1 MAPKPPSKPR
11 SKPLSKSS
19 GKPASSD
26 DAKAAAKDEAA
37 EAARDVGK
45 DTGQKAAKDA
55 AVSELENKLAARAAV
70 PSPARPAVAKPAMPP
85 PDDDDEDEDDE
96 DEDDLDDEDDDD
108 EELVVFTAKE
118 AAGAL
123 ATVYRFVRPFLKNY
137 KKVLALVGLGVLV
150 ETLFNVIM
158 PLSLK
163 FLIDD
168 ALGEEDLQA
177 LFRILSVLAVAGIF
191 TSIIAVWYEKWDA
204 TLAASVLS
212 DVRVRLFE
220 HIQNLPSSYFGR
232 TKRGDI
238 LARFSID
245 MSAFEGSVDSFANSA
260 ALPFMELIAGIILM
274 LFLNWQLAAV
284 ALLVFPI
291 TLIGPRILTPK
302 AVQANYEQK
311 LNESALLSMVQ
322 ENVAAQAV
330 VKAFNLQ
337 RRTLGWF
344 RLRNNEAKR
353 KIGSAIFLTSMVERT
368 VTISVLL
375 LHLVVLAIGA
385 YLATKGQI
393 TIGTF
398 VTFESAFWEVSYNIA
413 HIMHYIPLSIQS
425 AAAVRHMEEL
435 LDEPTR
441 GADRP
446 GAPDLPRITND
457 ITFDRVTFRY
467 EGSEAPVLDGLSLKL
482 NVGKS
487 IAIVGPSGSGKST
500 LLNLILRLY
509 VPDEGRVTIDGVDI
523 RRVTRESLR
532 SSMAV
537 VFQENM
543 LFNMSIREN
552 IRLGKEGATD
562 EEVEQ
567 AARKAEIHRYIMSL
581 PKKYDTLVGER
592 GDTLSGG
599 QRQRIAIARAIVRD
613 PSILLL
619 DEATSALDQ
628 TTEAAINRT
637 LLKVAQ
643 GRTMIFSTHR
653 LTSVVEMDEIIVI
666 SGGKAIERGTHAEL
680 LEADGVYR
688 KLWDDQGTPH
698 QVAGHIRDEDDE
710 EEEEE
715 DDEEDEDEKVKRK

>member
-1 MAPKPPSKPR
+1 MAPKPPSSDDR
-11 SKPLSKSS
+11 N
-19 GKPASSD
+19 PASAD
-26 DAKAAAKDEAA
+26 DPELEKKLALGAVPAGPATGGKAAGAPADDDDDKD
-37 EAARDVGK
+37 D
-45 DTGQKAAKDA
+45 
-55 AVSELENKLAARAAV
+55 ELELDD
-70 PSPARPAVAKPAMPP
+70 
-85 PDDDDEDEDDE
+85 DDDDED
-96 DEDDLDDEDDDD
+96 
-108 EELVVFTAKE
+108 LVVFTAKE
-118 AAGAL
+118 AAGAM
-123 ATVYRFVRPFLKNY
+123 ATIYGFVRPYLGNY
-137 KKVLALVGLGVLV
+137 RKLVAFVTFGVLV

-168 ALGEEDLQA
+168 ALGEEDFQA
-177 LFRILSVLAVAGIF
+177 LYKILGVLAVAGII
-191 TSIIAVWYEKWDA
+191 TSIIAVWYERWDA
-204 TLAASVLS
+204 RLAAGLIA
-212 DVRVRLFE
+212 DVRSRLFE
-220 HIQNLPSSYFGR
+220 HVQNLPASYFAR
-232 TKRGDI
+232 TKRGEI
-238 LARFSID
+238 LSRFSID
-245 MSAFEGSVDSFANSA
+245 LAAFEGSIKTFANSA
-260 ALPFMELIAGIILM
+260 ALPFLELIAGIILM
-274 LFLNWQLAAV
+274 LFLNWQLAAI

-311 LNESALLSMVQ
+311 LNESALLGTVQ

-330 VKAFNLQ
+330 VKAFSLQ

-344 RLRNNEAKR
+344 TMRNQEVRIKTA
-353 KIGSAIFLTSMVERT
+353 SAVFLSTMVERT

-413 HIMHYIPLSIQS
+413 HLMHFIPVSIQS
-425 AAAVRHMEEL
+425 AAAARHMQEL

-441 GADRP
+441 GADRA

-457 ITFDRVTFRY
+457 ISFERVTFKY
-467 EGSEAPVLDGLSLKL
+467 EGSEVPVLDNFSLKL
-482 NVGKS
+482 NVGKR

-509 VPDEGRVTIDGVDI
+509 TPDEGRVAIDGVDI

-532 SSMAV
+532 KGMAI

-552 IRLGKEGATD
+552 IRLGKEGASD
-562 EEVEQ
+562 EEVVA
-567 AARKAEIHRYIMSL
+567 AARKAEIHSYIMSL
-581 PKKYDTLVGER
+581 PQKYDTPVGER

-599 QRQRIAIARAIVRD
+599 QRQRIAIARAVIRN
-613 PSILLL
+613 PALLLL

-637 LLKVAQ
+637 LLNVAE
-643 GRTMIFSTHR
+643 GRTMIWSTHR

-666 SGGKAIERGTHAEL
+666 SGGKAIERGSHVQL
-680 LEADGVYR
+680 LAANGVYR
-688 KLWDDQGTPH
+688 KLWDDQGH
-698 QVAGHIRDEDDE
+698 RQHDAAGQADDDNEDDDD
-710 EEEEE
+710 
-715 DDEEDEDEKVKRK
+715 DDEGDEE

>member
-1 MAPKPPSKPR
+1 MVSKPSLPDSPKPAAEQAAIVEDARRATPI
-11 SKPLSKSS
+11 
-19 GKPASSD
+19 GAPASP
-26 DAKAAAKDEAA
+26 ATAPDE
-37 EAARDVGK
+37 
-45 DTGQKAAKDA
+45 
-55 AVSELENKLAARAAV
+55 
-70 PSPARPAVAKPAMPP
+70 P
-85 PDDDDEDEDDE
+85 DE
-96 DEDDLDDEDDDD
+96 DEDDLLELDDDEDDED
-108 EELVVFTAKE
+108 LVVFTARE

-123 ATVYRFVRPFLKNY
+123 ATIYGFVRPLLSNY
-137 KKVLALVGLGVLV
+137 KRIMAWVGLGLVV
-150 ETLFNVIM
+150 ETLFNVFM

-168 ALGEEDLQA
+168 ALGEEDFEA
-177 LFRILSVLAVAGIF
+177 LYKILGVLAAAGIF
-191 TSIIAVWYEKWDA
+191 TSIVAVWYELWDA
-204 TLAASVLS
+204 RLSAALIS
-212 DVRVRLFE
+212 DVRSRIFE
-220 HIQNLPSSYFGR
+220 HVQNLPAAYFAR
-232 TKRGDI
+232 TKRGEI
-238 LARFSID
+238 LSRFSID
-245 MSAFEGSVDSFANSA
+245 LSAFEGAVKSFSNSL
-260 ALPFMELIAGIILM
+260 ALPLLELIAGIVLM

-311 LNESALLSMVQ
+311 LNESALLGVVQ
-322 ENVAAQAV
+322 ENIAAQAV
-330 VKAFNLQ
+330 IKAFTLQ
-337 RRTLGWF
+337 RKVFGWF
-344 RLRNNEAKR
+344 TLRNDEAR
-353 KIGSAIFLTSMVERT
+353 SKIASAMFLSTMVERT

-413 HIMHYIPLSIQS
+413 HVMHFIPVSIQS
-425 AAAVRHMEEL
+425 AAAIRHIQEL

-446 GAPDLPRITND
+446 GAPDLPRITHD
-457 ITFDRVTFRY
+457 ITFDRVSFQY
-467 EGSEAPVLDGLSLKL
+467 EGSTTPVLDGLSLKL
-482 NVGKS
+482 DAGKR

-523 RRVTRESLR
+523 RKVTKESLR
-532 SSMAV
+532 RSMAV

-543 LFNMSIREN
+543 LFNMSLREN

-562 EEVEQ
+562 EEVRE

-581 PKKYDTLVGER
+581 PKKYDTPVGER

-599 QRQRIAIARAIVRD
+599 QRQRIAIARAIIRN
-613 PSILLL
+613 PSVLLL

-637 LLKVAQ
+637 LLNVAK
-643 GRTMIFSTHR
+643 GRTMIWSTHR

-666 SGGKAIERGTHAEL
+666 SGGKAIERGSHAEL
-680 LEADGVYR
+680 LASNGVYR
-688 KLWDDQGTPH
+688 KLWDDQGHQPH
-698 QVAGHIRDEDDE
+698 NAVDQADDDSEDDDDDDDED
-710 EEEEE
+710 EEE
-715 DDEEDEDEKVKRK
+715 DDEEDDEE

>member
-1 MAPKPPSKPR
+1 MAPKPPS
-11 SKPLSKSS
+11 SND
-19 GKPASSD
+19 PAAAAD
-26 DAKAAAKDEAA
+26 DPAAPELEKKLAAGTKAADRVVAGKAAA
-37 EAARDVGK
+37 
-45 DTGQKAAKDA
+45 
-55 AVSELENKLAARAAV
+55 S
-70 PSPARPAVAKPAMPP
+70 SPP
-85 PDDDDEDEDDE
+85 
-96 DEDDLDDEDDDD
+96 DDEDDDNEDELELDDDEDD

-123 ATVYRFVRPFLKNY
+123 ATIYRFVRPFLKNY
-137 KKVLALVGLGVLV
+137 KKVLTFVGLGVLV

-163 FLIDD
+163 YLIDD
-168 ALGEEDLQA
+168 ALGEEDFEA
-177 LFRILSVLAVAGIF
+177 LVRILSVLAVAGVF
-191 TSIIAVWYEKWDA
+191 TSIVAVWYELWDA
-204 TLAASVLS
+204 RLAASVIS
-212 DVRVRLFE
+212 DVRSRLFE
-220 HIQNLPSSYFGR
+220 HVQNLPAAYFGR
-232 TKRGDI
+232 TRRGEI
-238 LARFSID
+238 LSRFSID
-245 MSAFEGSVDSFANSA
+245 LSAFEGSIKSFANSA
-260 ALPFMELIAGIILM
+260 ALPLFELIAGIVLM

-311 LNESALLSMVQ
+311 VNESTLLGMVQ

-330 VKAFNLQ
+330 IKAFSLQ
-337 RRTLGWF
+337 RKMLGLF
-344 RLRNNEAKR
+344 TLRNKDAQR
-353 KIGSAIFLTSMVERT
+353 KIAGATFLSTMVERT

-375 LHLVVLAIGA
+375 LHLVVLALGA

-413 HIMHYIPLSIQS
+413 HIMHFIPVSIQS

-435 LDEPTR
+435 LDEPIR

-457 ITFDRVTFRY
+457 ITFDRVTFQY
-467 EGSEAPVLDGLSLKL
+467 EGSETPVLDNLSLKL
-482 NVGKS
+482 NVGKR

-532 SSMAV
+532 KSMAV

-543 LFNMSIREN
+543 LFNISIREN
-552 IRLGKEGATD
+552 IRLGKEGASD

-581 PKKYDTLVGER
+581 PKKYDTPVGER

-599 QRQRIAIARAIVRD
+599 QRQRIAIARAIVRN
-613 PSILLL
+613 PSVLLL

-637 LLKVAQ
+637 LLKVAE
-643 GRTMIFSTHR
+643 GRTMIWSTHR

-666 SGGKAIERGTHAEL
+666 SGGKAIERGSHVKL
-680 LEADGVYR
+680 LAANGVYR
-688 KLWDDQGTPH
+688 KLWDDQSHTPH
-698 QVAGHIRDEDDE
+698 GAADQAGDDRDDDEDEDDE
-710 EEEEE
+710 ED
-715 DDEEDEDEKVKRK
+715 DDEEEGDEE

>member
-1 MAPKPPSKPR
+1 MPGRAASVGFMASR
-11 SKPLSKSS
+11 PL
-19 GKPASSD
+19 SSD
-26 DAKAAAKDEAA
+26 DRKKAAA
-37 EAARDVGK
+37 RDPL
-45 DTGQKAAKDA
+45 AP
-55 AVSELENKLAARAAV
+55 ELEAKLAADAQAAARLAGGKAAA
-70 PSPARPAVAKPAMPP
+70 PA
-85 PDDDDEDEDDE
+85 DDDEDEDD
-96 DEDDLDDEDDDD
+96 DELEPDDGEDDED
-108 EELVVFTAKE
+108 LVVFTAKE

-123 ATVYRFVRPFLKNY
+123 ATTYAFVKPFLKNY
-137 KKVLALVGLGVLV
+137 RKILVFVGLGVLV

-168 ALGEEDLQA
+168 ALGEEDFQA
-177 LFRILSVLAVAGIF
+177 LVKILSVLAVAGIV
-191 TSIIAVWYEKWDA
+191 TSIVAVWYERWDA
-204 TLAASVLS
+204 KLAASLIA
-212 DVRVRLFE
+212 DVRKRLFE
-220 HIQNLPSSYFGR
+220 HVQNLPAAYFAR
-232 TKRGDI
+232 TKRGEI
-238 LARFSID
+238 LSRFSVD
-245 MSAFEGSVDSFANSA
+245 MAAFEGSVKSFANSA
-260 ALPFMELIAGIILM
+260 ALPFFELIAGIILM

-284 ALLVFPI
+284 SLLVFPI

-311 LNESALLSMVQ
+311 LNESALLGLVQ
-322 ENVAAQAV
+322 ENVATQAV
-330 VKAFNLQ
+330 VKAFMLQ
-337 RRTLGWF
+337 RRMLGWF
-344 RLRNNEAKR
+344 NLRNDETRRRIA
-353 KIGSAIFLTSMVERT
+353 AATFLSTMVERT

-413 HIMHYIPLSIQS
+413 HVMHFIPVSIQ
-425 AAAVRHMEEL
+425 AAAAARHIQEM

-457 ITFDRVTFRY
+457 ITFDHVTFQY
-467 EGSEAPVLDGLSLKL
+467 EGSQTPVLDNLSLKL
-482 NVGKS
+482 KVGKS

-509 VPDEGRVTIDGVDI
+509 VPDEGRVSIDGVDI
-523 RRVTRESLR
+523 RKVTRESLR
-532 SSMAV
+532 RSMAV

-543 LFNMSIREN
+543 LFNMSIKEN

-562 EEVEQ
+562 EEVVA

-581 PKKYDTLVGER
+581 PQKYDTPVGER

-599 QRQRIAIARAIVRD
+599 QRQRIAIARAIVRN

-628 TTEAAINRT
+628 TTEAAINQT
-637 LLKVAQ
+637 LLKLAR

-666 SGGKAIERGTHAEL
+666 SGGKAIERGTHEQL
-680 LEADGVYR
+680 LAADGMYR
-688 KLWDDQGTPH
+688 KLWDDQGHTPH
-698 QVAGHIRDEDDE
+698 HPAGQADDSDDDEDDDD
-710 EEEEE
+710 
-715 DDEEDEDEKVKRK
+715 DDEE

>member
-1 MAPKPPSKPR
+1 MAPKPPSPDDQN
-11 SKPLSKSS
+11 
-19 GKPASSD
+19 PAPAD
-26 DAKAAAKDEAA
+26 DPELAKKLTLEAAPAGPVAGAKAAGA
-37 EAARDVGK
+37 
-45 DTGQKAAKDA
+45 
-55 AVSELENKLAARAAV
+55 
-70 PSPARPAVAKPAMPP
+70 P
-85 PDDDDEDEDDE
+85 DDEDEDD
-96 DEDDLDDEDDDD
+96 DELELDDDDDD
-108 EELVVFTAKE
+108 EDLVVFTAKE

-123 ATVYRFVRPFLKNY
+123 ATIYGFVRPYLGNY
-137 KKVLALVGLGVLV
+137 RKLVAFVTFGVLV

-168 ALGEEDLQA
+168 ALGEEDFQA
-177 LFRILSVLAVAGIF
+177 LYKILGVLAVAGIV
-191 TSIIAVWYEKWDA
+191 TSIIAVWYERWDA
-204 TLAASVLS
+204 RLAAGIIA
-212 DVRVRLFE
+212 DVRNNLFE
-220 HIQNLPSSYFGR
+220 HVQKLPASYFAR
-232 TKRGDI
+232 TKRGEI
-238 LARFSID
+238 LSRFSID
-245 MSAFEGSVDSFANSA
+245 LSAFEGSVKTFANSA
-260 ALPFMELIAGIILM
+260 ALPFLELIAGIILM

-291 TLIGPRILTPK
+291 TLIGPRMLTPK

-311 LNESALLSMVQ
+311 LNESALLGMVQ

-330 VKAFNLQ
+330 IKAFSLQ
-337 RRTLGWF
+337 RRMFGFFKF
-344 RLRNNEAKR
+344 RNDETRNKMA
-353 KIGSAIFLTSMVERT
+353 SAAFLSTMVERT

-413 HIMHYIPLSIQS
+413 HVMHFIPVSISS
-425 AAAVRHMEEL
+425 AAAIRHIQEL

-446 GAPDLPRITND
+446 GAPDLPRITHD
-457 ITFDRVTFRY
+457 ITFDRVTFQY
-467 EGSEAPVLDGLSLKL
+467 EGSETPVLDGLSLKL
-482 NVGKS
+482 DVGKR

-509 VPDEGRVTIDGVDI
+509 VPDEGRVTIDGIDI
-523 RRVTRESLR
+523 NRVTRESLR
-532 SSMAV
+532 RSMAV

-562 EEVEQ
+562 EEVEE

-581 PKKYDTLVGER
+581 PQRYDTPVGER

-599 QRQRIAIARAIVRD
+599 QRQRIAIARAIIRN
-613 PSILLL
+613 PALLLL

-637 LLKVAQ
+637 LLKVAK
-643 GRTMIFSTHR
+643 GRTMIWSTHR

-666 SGGKAIERGTHAEL
+666 SGGRAIERGSHAEL
-680 LEADGVYR
+680 LAQNGTYR
-688 KLWDDQGTPH
+688 KLWNDQIHQPHGAAAQADDDSDDDDDEDDL
-698 QVAGHIRDEDDE
+698 DEDDE
-710 EEEEE
+710 D
-715 DDEEDEDEKVKRK
+715 DDEEE

>member
-1 MAPKPPSKPR
+1 MAPRPPSPDDKIA
-11 SKPLSKSS
+11 
-19 GKPASSD
+19 ASAEETVAPGLEEKLAAD
-26 DAKAAAKDEAA
+26 AAAKD
-37 EAARDVGK
+37 RMIG
-45 DTGQKAAKDA
+45 GKAAA
-55 AVSELENKLAARAAV
+55 S
-70 PSPARPAVAKPAMPP
+70 SP
-85 PDDDDEDEDDE
+85 PDDDAEDDDELDIDGEEEDED
-96 DEDDLDDEDDDD
+96 
-108 EELVVFTAKE
+108 LVVFTAKE

-123 ATVYRFVRPFLKNY
+123 ATVYAFVRPYLKNY
-137 KKVLALVGLGVLV
+137 RKILTFVGLGVLV
-150 ETLFNVIM
+150 ETLFNVFM

-168 ALGEEDLQA
+168 ALGEEDFQA
-177 LFRILSVLAVAGIF
+177 LYTILGVLAVAGIF
-191 TSIIAVWYEKWDA
+191 TSIVAVWYERWDA
-204 TLAASVLS
+204 KLAASLIS
-212 DVRVRLFE
+212 DVRKSLFE
-220 HIQNLPSSYFGR
+220 HVQNLPAAYFAR
-232 TKRGDI
+232 TRRGEI
-238 LARFSID
+238 LSRFSVD
-245 MSAFEGSVDSFANSA
+245 LAAFEGSIKGFATNA
-260 ALPFMELIAGIILM
+260 ALPLLELIAGIILM

-311 LNESALLSMVQ
+311 LNESALLGMVQ

-330 VKAFNLQ
+330 IKAFSLQ

-344 RLRNNEAKR
+344 TMRNDEARR
-353 KIGSAIFLTSMVERT
+353 KIASAAFLSTMVERT

-413 HIMHYIPLSIQS
+413 HIMHFIPVSIQS
-425 AAAVRHMEEL
+425 AAAVRHMQEL

-441 GADRP
+441 GGDRP

-457 ITFDRVTFRY
+457 ITFDRVTFQY
-467 EGSEAPVLDGLSLKL
+467 EGSQTPVLDNLSLKL
-482 NVGKS
+482 NVGKT

-523 RRVTRESLR
+523 RKVTRESLR
-532 SSMAV
+532 KSMAV

-581 PKKYDTLVGER
+581 RQKYDTPVGER

-599 QRQRIAIARAIVRD
+599 QRQRIAIARAIVRN
-613 PSILLL
+613 PSVLLL

-628 TTEAAINRT
+628 TTEAALNKT
-637 LLKVAQ
+637 LLKLAK

-653 LTSVVEMDEIIVI
+653 LTSVVDMDEIIVI
-666 SGGKAIERGTHAEL
+666 SGGKAIERGSHAKL
-680 LEADGVYR
+680 LAANGTYR
-688 KLWDDQGTPH
+688 KLWDDQSHVPH
-698 QVAGHIRDEDDE
+698 QAADQADDGDDDDED
-710 EEEEE
+710 
-715 DDEEDEDEKVKRK
+715 

>member
-1 MAPKPPSKPR
+1 MAPR
-11 SKPLSKSS
+11 PLISEDKTAAAADGADVS
-19 GKPASSD
+19 GKPVAAST
-26 DAKAAAKDEAA
+26 A
-37 EAARDVGK
+37 E
-45 DTGQKAAKDA
+45 
-55 AVSELENKLAARAAV
+55 
-70 PSPARPAVAKPAMPP
+70 KPAPP
-85 PDDDDEDEDDE
+85 PDDEEREDDELELELDDEEDED
-96 DEDDLDDEDDDD
+96 
-108 EELVVFTAKE
+108 LVVFTAQE

-123 ATVYRFVRPFLKNY
+123 ATIYRFVTPYLANY
-137 KKVLALVGLGVLV
+137 KKMLVFVSLGVVV

-168 ALGEEDLQA
+168 ALGEEDFQA
-177 LFRILSVLAVAGIF
+177 LYKILGVLAVAGIF
-191 TSIIAVWYEKWDA
+191 TSIVAVWYEKWNA
-204 TLAASVLS
+204 RLS
-212 DVRVRLFE
+212 AGIIADVRTRLFD
-220 HIQNLPSSYFGR
+220 HVQNLPSAFFQR
-232 TKRGDI
+232 TKRGEI
-238 LARFSID
+238 LSRFSVD
-245 MSAFEGSVDSFANSA
+245 LTAFEGSVRTTVGSA
-260 ALPFMELIAGIILM
+260 ALPFLELIAGIILM

-311 LNESALLSMVQ
+311 INESGLLGMVQ

-330 VKAFNLQ
+330 IKAFTLH
-337 RRTLGWF
+337 RRTFGWF
-344 RLRNNEAKR
+344 KLRNDQARDKYA
-353 KIGSAIFLTSMVERT
+353 SAMFLSTMVERT
-368 VTISVLL
+368 VTIAVLL
-375 LHLVVLAIGA
+375 LHLVVLALGA

-413 HIMHYIPLSIQS
+413 HVMHFIPVSISS
-425 AAAVRHMEEL
+425 AAAIRHINEL

-446 GAPDLPRITND
+446 GAPDLPRISHD
-457 ITFDRVTFRY
+457 ISFERVTFQY
-467 EGSEAPVLDGLSLKL
+467 EGSQQPVLDNLSLKL
-482 NVGKS
+482 DVGKT

-523 RRVTRESLR
+523 RKVTRESLR
-532 SSMAV
+532 QSMAV

-543 LFNMSIREN
+543 LFNMSIKEN

-562 EEVEQ
+562 EDVVE

-581 PKKYDTLVGER
+581 PQKYDTSVGER

-599 QRQRIAIARAIVRD
+599 QRQRIAIARAVIRN
-613 PSILLL
+613 PSVLLL

-637 LLKVAQ
+637 LLKVAR
-643 GRTMIFSTHR
+643 GRTMIWSTHR
-653 LTSVVEMDEIIVI
+653 LTSVVDMDEIIVI
-666 SGGKAIERGTHAEL
+666 SQGRAIERGSHAEL
-680 LEADGVYR
+680 LAKNGVYR
-688 KLWDDQGTPH
+688 KLWDDQGVTT
-698 QVAGHIRDEDDE
+698 QAQGDSEDDDGE
-710 EEEEE
+710 EE
-715 DDEEDEDEKVKRK
+715 

>member
-1 MAPKPPSKPR
+1 MAYR
-11 SKPLSKSS
+11 F
-19 GKPASSD
+19 
-26 DAKAAAKDEAA
+26 
-37 EAARDVGK
+37 
-45 DTGQKAAKDA
+45 
-55 AVSELENKLAARAAV
+55 
-70 PSPARPAVAKPAMPP
+70 PP
-85 PDDDDEDEDDE
+85 PDHRTTASAEDSVTPEADAKRLPDTAAAVRVAGDKTASPSDGDEEEDDDELELEDDE
-96 DEDDLDDEDDDD
+96 EDED
-108 EELVVFTAKE
+108 LVVYTAKE

-123 ATVYRFVRPFLKNY
+123 ATIYAFVKPFLKNY
-137 KKVLALVGLGVLV
+137 KKILTFVSLGVLV
-150 ETLFNVIM
+150 ETLFNVFM

-168 ALGEEDLQA
+168 ALGEEDFEA
-177 LFRILSVLAVAGIF
+177 LIKILSVLAAAGIF
-191 TSIIAVWYEKWDA
+191 TSIIAVWYERWDA
-204 TLAASVLS
+204 KLAASLIS
-212 DVRVRLFE
+212 DVRTLLFE
-220 HIQNLPSSYFGR
+220 HVQNLPSAFFAR
-232 TKRGDI
+232 TKRGEI
-238 LARFSID
+238 LSRFSVD
-245 MSAFEGSVDSFANSA
+245 MSAFEGSIKGFANSA
-260 ALPFMELIAGIILM
+260 ALPFFELIAGIILM
-274 LFLNWQLAAV
+274 LFLNWHLAV
-284 ALLVFPI
+284 ISLLVFPI

-311 LNESALLSMVQ
+311 LNESALLGMVQ
-322 ENVAAQAV
+322 ENIATQAV
-330 VKAFNLQ
+330 VKAFMLQ

-344 RLRNNEAKR
+344 TMRNDEARR
-353 KIGSAIFLTSMVERT
+353 KIASAAFLSTMVERT

-375 LHLVVLAIGA
+375 LHLVVLALGA

-413 HIMHYIPLSIQS
+413 HIMHFIPVSIQS
-425 AAAVRHMEEL
+425 AAAVRHIQEM
-435 LDEPTR
+435 LDEPSR

-457 ITFDRVTFRY
+457 ITFDRVTFQY
-467 EGSEAPVLDGLSLKL
+467 EGSQAPVLDNLSLKL

-523 RRVTRESLR
+523 RKVTLESLR
-532 SSMAV
+532 KSMAV

-562 EEVEQ
+562 KEVEE

-581 PKKYDTLVGER
+581 PQKYDTSVGER

-628 TTEAAINRT
+628 TTEAAVNKT
-637 LLKVAQ
+637 LLKLAR

-666 SGGKAIERGTHAEL
+666 SGGRAIERGSHAKL
-680 LEADGVYR
+680 LAANGMYR
-688 KLWDDQGTPH
+688 KLWDDQSHTPH
-698 QVAGHIRDEDDE
+698 EAADQADDDDDED
-710 EEEEE
+710 
-715 DDEEDEDEKVKRK
+715 

>member
-1 MAPKPPSKPR
+1 MAPKLP
-11 SKPLSKSS
+11 
-19 GKPASSD
+19 SSD
-26 DAKAAAKDEAA
+26 DRITAAADDSVPPELDKKRAAAMAGSRVIGDKAAA
-37 EAARDVGK
+37 
-45 DTGQKAAKDA
+45 
-55 AVSELENKLAARAAV
+55 S
-70 PSPARPAVAKPAMPP
+70 P
-85 PDDDDEDEDDE
+85 PDDEDDE
-96 DEDDLDDEDDDD
+96 EDDDDIELDDDEDD

-123 ATVYRFVRPFLKNY
+123 ATVYAFVKPFLKNY
-137 KKVLALVGLGVLV
+137 KKVLTLVGLGVLV

-168 ALGEEDLQA
+168 ALGEEDFEA
-177 LFRILSVLAVAGIF
+177 LVKILSVLAAAGIL

-204 TLAASVLS
+204 TLAASVIS
-212 DVRVRLFE
+212 DVRSKLFE
-220 HIQNLPSSYFGR
+220 HVQNLPSAYFAR
-232 TKRGDI
+232 TKRGEI
-238 LARFSID
+238 LSRFSID
-245 MSAFEGSVDSFANSA
+245 LSAFEGSIKSFANSA
-260 ALPFMELIAGIILM
+260 ALPFLELIAGIVLM

-311 LNESALLSMVQ
+311 LNESALLGMVQ
-322 ENVAAQAV
+322 ENIAAQAV
-330 VKAFNLQ
+330 VKAFSLQ

-344 RLRNNEAKR
+344 TMRNNDAR
-353 KIGSAIFLTSMVERT
+353 KKIAAATFLSTMVERT

-375 LHLVVLAIGA
+375 LHLVVLALGA

-413 HIMHYIPLSIQS
+413 HIMHFIPISIQS
-425 AAAVRHMEEL
+425 AAAVSHIQEM
-435 LDEPTR
+435 LDEPSR

-457 ITFDRVTFRY
+457 ITFDRVTFQY
-467 EGSEAPVLDGLSLKL
+467 EGSLTPVLDNLSLKI
-482 NVGKS
+482 NVGKR

-581 PKKYDTLVGER
+581 PQKYNTPVGER

-599 QRQRIAIARAIVRD
+599 QRQRIAIARAIVRN
-613 PSILLL
+613 PSVLLL

-637 LLKVAQ
+637 LLKVAKN
-643 GRTMIFSTHR
+643 RTMIFSTHR

-666 SGGKAIERGTHAEL
+666 SGGQAIERGSHAQL
-680 LEADGVYR
+680 LAANGMYR
-688 KLWDDQGTPH
+688 KLWDDQSHKPH
-698 QVAGHIRDEDDE
+698 GADDQADGDSDDDDDED
-710 EEEEE
+710 
-715 DDEEDEDEKVKRK
+715 

>member
-1 MAPKPPSKPR
+1 MPAVQQRLRDMPSKPPKPPSSKDDPAESTDAAQSPLDDKLAIPVAAAKPVG
-11 SKPLSKSS
+11 
-19 GKPASSD
+19 GKPAVTKPAAAGKPSRPSD
-26 DAKAAAKDEAA
+26 DDEDD
-37 EAARDVGK
+37 E
-45 DTGQKAAKDA
+45 
-55 AVSELENKLAARAAV
+55 E
-70 PSPARPAVAKPAMPP
+70 
-85 PDDDDEDEDDE
+85 DDDDELERDD
-96 DEDDLDDEDDDD
+96 DDDD
-108 EELVVFTAKE
+108 EELVVFTARE

-123 ATVYRFVRPFLKNY
+123 ATMYGFVRPFLKNY
-137 KKVLALVGLGVLV
+137 RKMLTFVSLGVV
-150 ETLFNVIM
+150 IETLFNVIM

-163 FLIDD
+163 YLIDD
-168 ALGEEDLQA
+168 ALGEEDFEA
-177 LFRILSVLAVAGIF
+177 LVTILSVLAVAGVI
-191 TSIIAVWYEKWDA
+191 TSIVAVWYERWDA
-204 TLAASVLS
+204 KLAASLIS

-220 HIQNLPSSYFGR
+220 HVQDLPSGYFAR
-232 TKRGDI
+232 TRRGEI
-238 LARFSID
+238 LSRFSID
-245 MSAFEGSVDSFANSA
+245 LSAVEGSIKTFANSA
-260 ALPFMELIAGIILM
+260 ALPFLELIAGILLM
-274 LFLNWQLAAV
+274 LYLNWQLAAV

-311 LNESALLSMVQ
+311 QNEASLLAMVQ

-330 VKAFNLQ
+330 IKAFSLQ

-344 RLRNNEAKR
+344 RLRNDDAR
-353 KIGSAIFLTSMVERT
+353 KKIAVATFLSTMVERT

-413 HIMHYIPLSIQS
+413 HIMHFIPVSIGS
-425 AAAVRHMEEL
+425 AAAVRHIQEL

-441 GADRP
+441 GGDRP
-446 GAPDLPRITND
+446 GAPELPRITND
-457 ITFDRVTFRY
+457 ITFDRVTFQY
-467 EGSEAPVLDGLSLKL
+467 DGSESPVLDSLSLKL

-509 VPDEGRVTIDGVDI
+509 TPDEGRVTIDGVDI
-523 RRVTRESLR
+523 RKVTRESLR
-532 SSMAV
+532 RSMAV

-552 IRLGKEGATD
+552 IRLGKEDATD

-567 AARKAEIHRYIMSL
+567 AARKAEIHRHIMSL
-581 PKKYDTLVGER
+581 PQKYDTPVGER

-599 QRQRIAIARAIVRD
+599 QRQRIAIARAIVRN
-613 PSILLL
+613 PSVLLL

-637 LLKVAQ
+637 LLKLAK
-643 GRTMIFSTHR
+643 GCTMIFSTHR
-653 LTSVVEMDEIIVI
+653 LTSVVDMDEIIVI
-666 SGGKAIERGTHAEL
+666 SRGKAIERGSHKQL
-680 LEADGVYR
+680 LAKNGVYR
-688 KLWDDQGTPH
+688 KLWDDQSHKPH
-698 QVAGHIRDEDDE
+698 APAGADDDDDDDDDDE
-710 EEEEE
+710 
-715 DDEEDEDEKVKRK
+715 

>member
-1 MAPKPPSKPR
+1 MA
-11 SKPLSKSS
+11 SKPLSSDKQIAA
-19 GKPASSD
+19 PAD
-26 DAKAAAKDEAA
+26 DPAAP
-37 EAARDVGK
+37 
-45 DTGQKAAKDA
+45 
-55 AVSELENKLAARAAV
+55 ELERKLAADTDAPHRAIGDKPAT
-70 PSPARPAVAKPAMPP
+70 PSPSE
-85 PDDDDEDEDDE
+85 DEDEDDDVE
-96 DEDDLDDEDDDD
+96 LDIDEEDDED
-108 EELVVFTAKE
+108 LVVFTAKE

-123 ATVYRFVRPFLKNY
+123 ATIYAFVKPYLKNY
-137 KKVLALVGLGVLV
+137 KKILAFVGLGVLV
-150 ETLFNVIM
+150 ETLFNVFM

-168 ALGEEDLQA
+168 ALGEEDFQA
-177 LFRILSVLAVAGIF
+177 LYVILGVLAAAGIF
-191 TSIIAVWYEKWDA
+191 TSIVAVWYERWDA
-204 TLAASVLS
+204 RLAASIIA
-212 DVRVRLFE
+212 DVRARLFE
-220 HIQNLPSSYFGR
+220 HVQNLPAAYFAR
-232 TKRGDI
+232 TKRGEI
-238 LARFSID
+238 LSRFSID
-245 MSAFEGSVDSFANSA
+245 LSAFEGSIKSFANSA
-260 ALPFMELIAGIILM
+260 TLPFLELIAGIILM

-311 LNESALLSMVQ
+311 LNESAVLGMVQ
-322 ENVAAQAV
+322 ENIAAQAV
-330 VKAFNLQ
+330 VKAFSLQ
-337 RRTLGWF
+337 RRTFGWF
-344 RLRNNEAKR
+344 TMRNNDVRR
-353 KIGSAIFLTSMVERT
+353 KTASALFLSTMVERT

-413 HIMHYIPLSIQS
+413 HLMHFIPVSIQA
-425 AAAVRHMEEL
+425 AAAVRHIQEL

-441 GADRP
+441 GADDRP

-457 ITFDRVTFRY
+457 ITFDRVTFQY
-467 EGSEAPVLDGLSLKL
+467 EGSETPVLDNFSLKL
-482 NVGKS
+482 KVGKT

-509 VPDEGRVTIDGVDI
+509 VPDEGRLTIDGVDI
-523 RRVTRESLR
+523 RKVTRESLR
-532 SSMAV
+532 KSMAV

-581 PKKYDTLVGER
+581 PQKYDTAVGER

-599 QRQRIAIARAIVRD
+599 QRQRIAIARAIVRN
-613 PSILLL
+613 PSVLLL

-628 TTEAAINRT
+628 TTEAAINKT
-637 LLKVAQ
+637 LMKLAK

-653 LTSVVEMDEIIVI
+653 LTSVVDMDEIIVI
-666 SGGKAIERGTHAEL
+666 SGGRAIERGSHQKL
-680 LEADGVYR
+680 LAANGVYR
-688 KLWDDQGTPH
+688 KLWDDQSHTPH
-698 QVAGHIRDEDDE
+698 AGADEPDDDSDEDD
-710 EEEEE
+710 
-715 DDEEDEDEKVKRK
+715 DED

>member
-1 MAPKPPSKPR
+1 MASKPPPKPPSSDNPAAVSADNPTAPELEEKLAGAGAGAPAQIVD
-11 SKPLSKSS
+11 
-19 GKPASSD
+19 GKPAAPSPSD
-26 DAKAAAKDEAA
+26 DK
-37 EAARDVGK
+37 
-45 DTGQKAAKDA
+45 
-55 AVSELENKLAARAAV
+55 
-70 PSPARPAVAKPAMPP
+70 
-85 PDDDDEDEDDE
+85 DDDKLDIEDDEDDE
-96 DEDDLDDEDDDD
+96 D
-108 EELVVFTAKE
+108 LVVFTAKE

-123 ATVYRFVRPFLKNY
+123 ATVYAFVKPYLKNY
-137 KKVLALVGLGVLV
+137 KKMLAFVSIGVIV

-168 ALGEEDLQA
+168 ALGEEDFQA
-177 LFRILSVLAVAGIF
+177 LYTILGVLAAAGIV
-191 TSIIAVWYEKWDA
+191 TSIVAVWYERWDA
-204 TLAASVLS
+204 RLAASLIA
-212 DVRVRLFE
+212 DVRSRLFE
-220 HIQNLPSSYFGR
+220 HVQNLPASYFAR
-232 TKRGDI
+232 TKRGEI
-238 LARFSID
+238 LSRFSID
-245 MSAFEGSVDSFANSA
+245 LAAFEGSVKTFANGA
-260 ALPFMELIAGIILM
+260 ALPFLELIAGIILM

-311 LNESALLSMVQ
+311 LNEAGVLGMVQ

-330 VKAFNLQ
+330 VKAFSLQ
-337 RRTLGWF
+337 RRAFGWF
-344 RLRNNEAKR
+344 TLRNNDVREKTA
-353 KIGSAIFLTSMVERT
+353 SAVFLSTMVERT

-413 HIMHYIPLSIQS
+413 HLMHFIPVSIQS
-425 AAAVRHMEEL
+425 AAAVRHMQEL

-441 GADRP
+441 GADDRA

-457 ITFDRVTFRY
+457 ITFDRVTFQY
-467 EGSEAPVLDGLSLKL
+467 ENSETPVLDNLSLKL
-482 NVGKS
+482 KVGKT

-509 VPDEGRVTIDGVDI
+509 TPDEGRLTIDGVDI

-532 SSMAV
+532 RSMAV

-562 EEVEQ
+562 DEVEQ

-581 PKKYDTLVGER
+581 PQKYDTLVGER
-592 GDTLSGG
+592 GDTLSGA
-599 QRQRIAIARAIVRD
+599 RSSAIRRCCCSMRRPRRWIR
-613 PSILLL
+613 P
-619 DEATSALDQ
+619 
-628 TTEAAINRT
+628 R
-637 LLKVAQ
+637 K
-643 GRTMIFSTHR
+643 RRSTRR
-653 LTSVVEMDEIIVI
+653 L
-666 SGGKAIERGTHAEL
+666 
-680 LEADGVYR
+680 
-688 KLWDDQGTPH
+688 
-698 QVAGHIRDEDDE
+698 
-710 EEEEE
+710 
-715 DDEEDEDEKVKRK
+715 

>member
-1 MAPKPPSKPR
+1 MAPKPPSSDNPKPV
-11 SKPLSKSS
+11 SAEDPAAPELEKKPVAVA
-19 GKPASSD
+19 GPANRI
-26 DAKAAAKDEAA
+26 AGGKAAA
-37 EAARDVGK
+37 
-45 DTGQKAAKDA
+45 
-55 AVSELENKLAARAAV
+55 
-70 PSPARPAVAKPAMPP
+70 PSP
-85 PDDDDEDEDDE
+85 PDDDEDDELGIDDDEDDE
-96 DEDDLDDEDDDD
+96 D
-108 EELVVFTAKE
+108 LVVFTAKE

-123 ATVYRFVRPFLKNY
+123 ATIYAFVKPFLKNY
-137 KKVLALVGLGVLV
+137 RKMVVFVSIGVV
-150 ETLFNVIM
+150 IETLFNVIM

-168 ALGEEDLQA
+168 ALGEEDFQA
-177 LFRILSVLAVAGIF
+177 LYVILGVLAVAGIV
-191 TSIIAVWYEKWDA
+191 TSIVAVWYERWDA
-204 TLAASVLS
+204 RLAASIIA
-212 DVRVRLFE
+212 DVRARLFG
-220 HIQNLPSSYFGR
+220 HVQDLPAAYFAR
-232 TKRGDI
+232 TKRGEI
-238 LARFSID
+238 LSRFSID
-245 MSAFEGSVDSFANSA
+245 LSAFEGAIKSFSNSA
-260 ALPFMELIAGIILM
+260 ALPFLELIAGMLLM
-274 LFLNWQLAAV
+274 VFLNWQLAAV

-302 AVQANYEQK
+302 AVQRNYEQK
-311 LNESALLSMVQ
+311 LNESSLLGMVQ

-330 VKAFNLQ
+330 VKAFSLQ
-337 RRTLGWF
+337 RRTFGWF
-344 RLRNNEAKR
+344 TMRNNQVRDKTA
-353 KIGSAIFLTSMVERT
+353 SAVFLSTMVERS

-413 HIMHYIPLSIQS
+413 HVMHFIPVSIQA
-425 AAAVRHMEEL
+425 AAAVRHIQEL

-441 GADRP
+441 GADRA

-457 ITFDRVTFRY
+457 ITFDRVTFGY
-467 EGSEAPVLDGLSLKL
+467 DGNETPVLDNLSLKL
-482 NVGKS
+482 NVGKT

-509 VPDEGRVTIDGVDI
+509 VPDEGRLTIDGVDI

-532 SSMAV
+532 RSMAV

-562 EEVEQ
+562 DEVE
-567 AARKAEIHRYIMSL
+567 AAAKKAEIHRYIMSL
-581 PKKYDTLVGER
+581 PEKYDTSVGER

-599 QRQRIAIARAIVRD
+599 QRQRIAIARAIVRN
-613 PSILLL
+613 PSVLLL

-628 TTEAAINRT
+628 TTEAAINKT
-637 LLKVAQ
+637 LLKLAK

-666 SGGKAIERGTHAEL
+666 SGGQAIERGSHEKL
-680 LEADGVYR
+680 LAANGVYR
-688 KLWDDQGTPH
+688 RLWDDQSHIPH
-698 QVAGHIRDEDDE
+698 YAADQADDDSDDDDDDED
-710 EEEEE
+710 
-715 DDEEDEDEKVKRK
+715 

>member
-1 MAPKPPSKPR
+1 MAPKPLPSDDEKT
-11 SKPLSKSS
+11 PLLADGPLAPEPEKRVAPTP
-19 GKPASSD
+19 GGAGDKPA
-26 DAKAAAKDEAA
+26 A
-37 EAARDVGK
+37 
-45 DTGQKAAKDA
+45 
-55 AVSELENKLAARAAV
+55 LAA
-70 PSPARPAVAKPAMPP
+70 
-85 PDDDDEDEDDE
+85 PDDEQ
-96 DEDDLDDEDDDD
+96 DEDDDD
-108 EELVVFTAKE
+108 ELDIEDDDDEEDLVVFTAKE

-123 ATVYRFVRPFLKNY
+123 ATIWAFVKPLLANY
-137 KKVLALVGLGVLV
+137 KKTLTFVAIGIVV

-168 ALGEEDLQA
+168 ALGEEDFEA
-177 LFRILSVLAVAGIF
+177 LYKILGVLAAAGIF
-191 TSIIAVWYEKWDA
+191 TSIVAVWYERWDA
-204 TLAASVLS
+204 RLAAALIS
-212 DVRVRLFE
+212 DVRKRLFE
-220 HIQNLPSSYFGR
+220 HVQNLPSAYFAR
-232 TKRGDI
+232 TKRGEI
-238 LARFSID
+238 LSRFSVD
-245 MSAFEGSVDSFANSA
+245 LSAFEGSVKSFANSA
-260 ALPFMELIAGIILM
+260 ALPFLELIAGIVLM

-311 LNESALLSMVQ
+311 LNASALLGMVQ

-337 RRTLGWF
+337 RRALGWF
-344 RLRNNEAKR
+344 TMRNHDLRLK
-353 KIGSAIFLTSMVERT
+353 SASAMFLSTMVERT

-413 HIMHYIPLSIQS
+413 HLMHFIPVSIQS
-425 AAAVRHMEEL
+425 AAAVRHIEEL

-446 GAPDLPRITND
+446 GAPDLPRISND
-457 ITFDRVTFRY
+457 ISFDRVTFQY
-467 EGSEAPVLDGLSLKL
+467 EGAQTPVLDNLSLKL
-482 NVGKS
+482 NAGKS
-487 IAIVGPSGSGKST
+487 VAIVGPSGSGKST

-509 VPDEGRVTIDGVDI
+509 VPDEGRLTIDGVDI

-532 SSMAV
+532 KSMAV

-562 EEVEQ
+562 EEVED
-567 AARKAEIHRYIMSL
+567 AARRAEIHRYIMSL
-581 PKKYDTLVGER
+581 PQKYDTPVGER

-613 PSILLL
+613 PSVLLL

-637 LLKVAQ
+637 LLKVAE
-643 GRTMIFSTHR
+643 GRTMIWSTHG

-666 SGGKAIERGTHAEL
+666 SNVMALERASHPTL
-680 LEADGVYR
+680 LVADRAYR
-688 KLWDDQGTPH
+688 VLLDVQRQNLYITAALADD
-698 QVAGHIRDEDDE
+698 VNEDDDDEDD
-710 EEEEE
+710 
-715 DDEEDEDEKVKRK
+715 D

>member
-1 MAPKPPSKPR
+1 MAPKLPSPDDQN
-11 SKPLSKSS
+11 
-19 GKPASSD
+19 PASAD
-26 DAKAAAKDEAA
+26 DAELAKKLALDAAAAGPAAGAKAAGAAADDDKDD
-37 EAARDVGK
+37 RDE
-45 DTGQKAAKDA
+45 DDD
-55 AVSELENKLAARAAV
+55 ELELD
-70 PSPARPAVAKPAMPP
+70 
-85 PDDDDEDEDDE
+85 DDDDED
-96 DEDDLDDEDDDD
+96 
-108 EELVVFTAKE
+108 LVVFTAKE
-118 AAGAL
+118 AAGAM
-123 ATVYRFVRPFLKNY
+123 ATIYGFVKPYLGSYRKLLVFVGF
-137 KKVLALVGLGVLV
+137 GVLV

-168 ALGEEDLQA
+168 ALGEEDFQA
-177 LFRILSVLAVAGIF
+177 LYKILGVLAVAGIV
-191 TSIIAVWYEKWDA
+191 TSIVAVWYERWDA
-204 TLAASVLS
+204 RLAACIIA
-212 DVRVRLFE
+212 DVRANLFE
-220 HIQNLPSSYFGR
+220 HVQKLPASYFAR
-232 TKRGDI
+232 TKRGEI
-238 LARFSID
+238 LSRFSID
-245 MSAFEGSVDSFANSA
+245 ISAFEGSVKTFANSA
-260 ALPFMELIAGIILM
+260 ALPGLELIAGIILM

-311 LNESALLSMVQ
+311 LNESALLGVVQ

-330 VKAFNLQ
+330 VKAFSLQ

-344 RLRNNEAKR
+344 TLRNQDVRIKTA
-353 KIGSAIFLTSMVERT
+353 SAVFLSTMVERT

-413 HIMHYIPLSIQS
+413 HLMHFIPVSIQA
-425 AAAVRHMEEL
+425 AAAVRHVQEL
-435 LDEPTR
+435 LDEPTP
-441 GADRP
+441 GTDRP

-457 ITFDRVTFRY
+457 ITFDRVTFQY
-467 EGSEAPVLDGLSLKL
+467 EGSETPVLDNLSLKL
-482 NVGKS
+482 NAGKS

-509 VPDEGRVTIDGVDI
+509 QPDEGRLTIDGVDV
-523 RRVTRESLR
+523 RRVTLESLR
-532 SSMAV
+532 RSMAV

-562 EEVEQ
+562 EEVVE
-567 AARKAEIHRYIMSL
+567 AAKKAEIHRYIMSL
-581 PKKYDTLVGER
+581 PQKYDTSVGER

-599 QRQRIAIARAIVRD
+599 QRQRIAIARAVIRN
-613 PSILLL
+613 PSVLLL

-637 LLKVAQ
+637 LLKVAE
-643 GRTMIFSTHR
+643 GRTMIWSTHR

-666 SGGKAIERGTHAEL
+666 SNGKAIERGSHAQL
-680 LEADGVYR
+680 LAANGAYR
-688 KLWDDQGTPH
+688 ALWDDQGH
-698 QVAGHIRDEDDE
+698 KSHNAAAQADDDNEDDDDDEDDDE
-710 EEEEE
+710 EE
-715 DDEEDEDEKVKRK
+715 

>member
-1 MAPKPPSKPR
+1 MARQPPSEP
-11 SKPLSKSS
+11 P
-19 GKPASSD
+19 SSD
-26 DAKAAAKDEAA
+26 NP
-37 EAARDVGK
+37 
-45 DTGQKAAKDA
+45 A
-55 AVSELENKLAARAAV
+55 AVSADDPAAPELKDKLAAAAAGPAQIPDGKAALPA
-70 PSPARPAVAKPAMPP
+70 PSDA
-85 PDDDDEDEDDE
+85 DDDDLDDDEDDE
-96 DEDDLDDEDDDD
+96 D
-108 EELVVFTAKE
+108 LVVFTAKE

-123 ATVYRFVRPFLKNY
+123 ATVYAFVKPYLKNY
-137 KKVLALVGLGVLV
+137 KKMLTFVGIGVTV

-168 ALGEEDLQA
+168 ALGEEDFQA
-177 LFRILSVLAVAGIF
+177 LYTILGVLAAAGIF
-191 TSIIAVWYEKWDA
+191 TSIVAVWYERWDA
-204 TLAASVLS
+204 RLASCVIA
-212 DVRVRLFE
+212 DVRSRLFE
-220 HIQNLPSSYFGR
+220 HVQNLPASYFAR
-232 TKRGDI
+232 TKRGEI
-238 LARFSID
+238 LSRFSID
-245 MSAFEGSVDSFANSA
+245 LAAFEGSIKTFANSA
-260 ALPFMELIAGIILM
+260 ALPFLELIAGIILM

-311 LNESALLSMVQ
+311 LNESALLGMVQ

-330 VKAFNLQ
+330 VKAFSLQ
-337 RRTLGWF
+337 RRTFGWF
-344 RLRNNEAKR
+344 TMRNNDVRQKTA
-353 KIGSAIFLTSMVERT
+353 SAVFLSTMVERT

-413 HIMHYIPLSIQS
+413 HLMHFIPVSIQA
-425 AAAVRHMEEL
+425 AAAVRHMQEL

-441 GADRP
+441 GADDRP

-457 ITFDRVTFRY
+457 ITFDRVTFKY
-467 EGSEAPVLDGLSLKL
+467 ENSETPVLDNFSLKL
-482 NVGKS
+482 KVGKT

-532 SSMAV
+532 RSMAV

-567 AARKAEIHRYIMSL
+567 AARRAEIHRYIMSL
-581 PKKYDTLVGER
+581 PQKYDTAVGER

-599 QRQRIAIARAIVRD
+599 QRQRIAIARAIVRN
-613 PSILLL
+613 PSVLLL

-628 TTEAAINRT
+628 TTEAAINKT
-637 LLKVAQ
+637 LMKLAQ

-653 LTSVVEMDEIIVI
+653 LTSVVDMDEIIVI
-666 SGGKAIERGTHAEL
+666 SGGRAIERGSHAKL
-680 LEADGVYR
+680 LAANGVYR
-688 KLWDDQGTPH
+688 KLWDDQGH
-698 QVAGHIRDEDDE
+698 QPAPPAVDGDDDEDD
-710 EEEEE
+710 
-715 DDEEDEDEKVKRK
+715 DDD

>member
-1 MAPKPPSKPR
+1 MAPKPV
-11 SKPLSKSS
+11 SS
-19 GKPASSD
+19 EKQVPAGAD
-26 DAKAAAKDEAA
+26 DPAAP
-37 EAARDVGK
+37 
-45 DTGQKAAKDA
+45 
-55 AVSELENKLAARAAV
+55 ELRKKLAADTDAPRRAIGD
-70 PSPARPAVAKPAMPP
+70 KPLP
-85 PDDDDEDEDDE
+85 PDDEDKDDDEALDLDEDEE
-96 DEDDLDDEDDDD
+96 DED
-108 EELVVFTAKE
+108 LVVFTAKE

-123 ATVYRFVRPFLKNY
+123 ATIYAFVKPYLKNY
-137 KKVLALVGLGVLV
+137 KKILTFVGLGVVV
-150 ETLFNVIM
+150 ETLFNVFM

-168 ALGEEDLQA
+168 ALGEEDFQA
-177 LFRILSVLAVAGIF
+177 LYVILGVLAAAGIF
-191 TSIIAVWYEKWDA
+191 TSIVAVWYERWDA
-204 TLAASVLS
+204 RLAASIIA
-212 DVRVRLFE
+212 DVRANLFE
-220 HIQNLPSSYFGR
+220 HVQNLPAGYFAR
-232 TKRGDI
+232 TKRGEI
-238 LARFSID
+238 LSRFSID
-245 MSAFEGSVDSFANSA
+245 LSAFEGSIKSFANSA
-260 ALPFMELIAGIILM
+260 ALPFLELIAGIILM

-311 LNESALLSMVQ
+311 LNESSLLGMVQ
-322 ENVAAQAV
+322 ENIAAQAV
-330 VKAFNLQ
+330 VKAFSLQ
-337 RRTLGWF
+337 RRTFGWF
-344 RLRNNEAKR
+344 TMRNNDVRR
-353 KIGSAIFLTSMVERT
+353 KTASALFLSTMVERT

-413 HIMHYIPLSIQS
+413 HLMHFIPVSIQA
-425 AAAVRHMEEL
+425 AAAVRHIQEL

-441 GADRP
+441 GADDRP

-457 ITFDRVTFRY
+457 ITFDRVTFQY
-467 EGSEAPVLDGLSLKL
+467 EGGETPVLDNLSLKL
-482 NVGKS
+482 KVGKT

-509 VPDEGRVTIDGVDI
+509 TPDEGRLTIDGVDI
-523 RRVTRESLR
+523 RKVTRESLR
-532 SSMAV
+532 KSMAV

-581 PKKYDTLVGER
+581 PQKYDTSVGER

-599 QRQRIAIARAIVRD
+599 QRQRIAIARAIVRN
-613 PSILLL
+613 PSVLLL

-628 TTEAAINRT
+628 TTEAAINKT
-637 LLKVAQ
+637 LMKLAR

-653 LTSVVEMDEIIVI
+653 LTSVVDMDEIIVI
-666 SGGKAIERGTHAEL
+666 SGGRAIERGSHAQL
-680 LEADGVYR
+680 LAANGVYR
-688 KLWDDQGTPH
+688 RLWDDQSHTPH
-698 QVAGHIRDEDDE
+698 VEADKPGDNSDNDDEDDE
-710 EEEEE
+710 
-715 DDEEDEDEKVKRK
+715 D